1 MKDLPSISGDRAFFG
16 HPRGLAT
23 LFFTEMWER
32 FSYYGMR
39 ALLILFMTTAAAEG
53 GLGFDPAKAGAIYG
67 LYTAGVYLLALPG
80 GWLAD
85 RLFGQQRAVLFG
97 GVLIA
102 SGHFTLAFPSLTAFY
117 AGLVLIVIGTGLLK
131 PNISTIV
138 GQLYGSEDE
147 RRDAGFSIFYMG
159 INLGGF
165 LAPLVVGYL
174 GERVDWHLGFAAA
187 GVGMVLGLLQYVAG
201 QNRLGGAGATAVPSG
216 RDAAAEASW
225 RRRVYLGLAGAC
237 LALGGVATMLARG
250 WLPITVVDLAN
261 ATLGIIAAFAVLF
274 FVYMFLAGGLSGG
287 EKRRLAA
294 IALLF
299 VFSWIFW
306 AGFEQ
311 GGSSFNLF
319 ARDMT
324 DRVIGGWE
332 FPASWFQF
340 VNSAFVIL
348 LVPVFAALWLRLGS
362 RQPTV
367 PVKFALGLILLGAGF
382 AVLTWGARIAEDG
395 TKVGLSWLVAVYL
408 LHTCGE
414 LCLSPV
420 GLSTVS
426 RLAPQRFTGQMMGVW
441 FLSISLG
448 NLTAGQLAGKAATIS
463 MAQVFFWVFVVSAVA
478 GVGLALFRRPVQRL
492 MEGRREAQSARP
504 VAGLPTSRVAPGKP
518 NA

>member
-1 MKDLPSISGDRAFFG
+1 MQDPHAALAGDRAFFG

-53 GLGFDPAKAGAIYG
+53 GLGFDPATAGAIYG

-85 RLFGQQRAVLFG
+85 RLIGQQRAVLIG
-97 GVLIA
+97 GLLIA
-102 SGHFTLAFPSLTAFY
+102 CGHFTLAFPGLVTFY
-117 AGLVLIVIGTGLLK
+117 AGLVLIVLGTGLLK

-138 GQLYGSEDE
+138 GQLYASADE

-159 INLGGF
+159 INVGGF
-165 LAPLVVGYL
+165 LAPLVCGYL
-174 GERVDWHLGFAAA
+174 GESIDWHLGFAAA

-201 QNRLGGAGATAVPSG
+201 QSHLGQAGKPAPSGLSTAREAERRRRIYSWLGVGALGAG
-216 RDAAAEASW
+216 
-225 RRRVYLGLAGAC
+225 GLALL
-237 LALGGVATMLARG
+237 LAFGI
-250 WLPITVVDLAN
+250 LPINVVQLAN
-261 ATLGIIAAFAVLF
+261 AAIVVIASFAILF
-274 FVYMFLAGGLSGG
+274 FVYLYSAGGLSPV
-287 EKRRLAA
+287 EKRQLGA

-340 VNSAFVIL
+340 VNSAFIIL
-348 LVPVFAALWLRLGS
+348 LVPVFAALWLRLGP
-362 RQPTV
+362 RQPAV
-367 PVKFALGLILLGAGF
+367 PVKFALGLIFLGAGF
-382 AVLTWGARIAEDG
+382 AVLTWGARIAADG
-395 TKVGLSWLVAVYL
+395 TRVGLSWLVVVYL

-448 NLTAGQLAGKAATIS
+448 NLTAGQLAGQTATFS
-463 MAQVFFWVFVVSAVA
+463 MAQIFFWVFVVSCVA
-478 GVGLALFRRPVQRL
+478 GVGLLFFRKKVRGLIKPGEPTETGEV
-492 MEGRREAQSARP
+492 EGTGAVLRARSSAAR
-504 VAGLPTSRVAPGKP
+504 S
-518 NA
+518 

>member
-1 MKDLPSISGDRAFFG
+1 MHDATMTTPPITPNGPSGDRAFFG
-16 HPRGLAT
+16 HPRALAT

-53 GLGFDPAKAGAIYG
+53 GLGFDTAKAGAIYG
-67 LYTAGVYLLALPG
+67 LYTAGVYLFALPG

-85 RLFGQQRAVLFG
+85 RLFGQQRAVLYG

-102 SGHFTLAFPSLTAFY
+102 CGHFTLAVPGLFTFY
-117 AGLVLIVIGTGLLK
+117 TGLVLIVLGTGLLK

-138 GQLYGSEDE
+138 GQLYATTDE

-159 INLGGF
+159 INVGGF
-165 LAPLVVGYL
+165 LAPLVCGYL
-174 GERVDWHLGFAAA
+174 GEEVDWHFGFAAA
-187 GVGMVLGLLQYVAG
+187 GFGMVLGLIQYVAG
-201 QNRLGGAGATAVPSG
+201 LKHLGGAGLAMASG
-216 RDAAAEASW
+216 LEPEAET
-225 RRRVYLGLAGAC
+225 RRRNRIYRQLAGG
-237 LALGGVATMLARG
+237 LIVLGGCAALLATG
-250 WLPITVVDLAN
+250 WLPLSVVELAN
-261 ATLGIIAAFAVLF
+261 ATIVIIAAFAISF
-274 FVYMFLAGGLSGG
+274 FAYMFMAGGLNPG
-287 EKRRLAA
+287 EKQRLGA
-294 IALLF
+294 IGLLF

-306 AGFEQ
+306 SGFEQ

-324 DRVIGGWE
+324 DRVILGWE

-362 RQPTV
+362 RQPAV
-367 PVKFALGLILLGAGF
+367 PVKFALGLVLLGAGF
-382 AVLTWGARIAEDG
+382 AVLTWGAQIAADG
-395 TKVGLSWLVAVYL
+395 AKVGLGWLVAVYL

-426 RLAPQRFTGQMMGVW
+426 RLAPARFTGQMMGVW

-448 NLTAGQLAGKAATIS
+448 NLTAGQLAGQTETLS
-463 MAQVFFWVFVVSAVA
+463 MSQIFFWIFVVSTTAGIAVA
-478 GVGLALFRRPVQRL
+478 LFQRPIRRL
-492 MEGRREAQSARP
+492 MAGEA
-504 VAGLPTSRVAPGKP
+504 
-518 NA
+518 

>member
-1 MKDLPSISGDRAFFG
+1 MKDLSGPEPAASGHSISGDGLSGDRSFFG

-39 ALLILFMTTAAAEG
+39 ALLILFMTSAAAEG
-53 GLGFDPAKAGAIYG
+53 GLGFDPATAGAIYG

-85 RLFGQQRAVLFG
+85 RLFGQQRAVLIG

-102 SGHFTLAFPSLTAFY
+102 CGHFTLAVPSMTAFY

-138 GQLYGSEDE
+138 GKLYGASDD
-147 RRDAGFSIFYMG
+147 RRDSGFSIFYMG
-159 INLGGF
+159 INVGGF
-165 LAPLVVGYL
+165 LAPLVCGYL
-174 GERVDWHLGFAAA
+174 GEQVDWHLGFAAA
-187 GVGMVLGLLQYVAG
+187 GFGMVLGLIQYVAG
-201 QNRLGGAGATAVPSG
+201 QKHLHGAGATAVPSG
-216 RDAAAEASW
+216 RDAVAEARW
-225 RRRVYLGLAGAC
+225 RRRVYLGLAGS
-237 LALGGVATMLARG
+237 LFVVGGVAMLLARG
-250 WLPITVVDLAN
+250 WLPISVVDLAN
-261 ATLGIIAAFAVLF
+261 ATIGIIAGFAMLF
-274 FVYMFLAGGLSGG
+274 FIYMFSVGGLSGV

-311 GGSSFNLF
+311 GGSSFNIF

-348 LVPVFAALWLRLGS
+348 LVPVFAALWLRMGS
-362 RQPTV
+362 RQPAV

-382 AVLTWGARIAEDG
+382 AVLTWGAHIAADG
-395 TKVGLSWLVAVYL
+395 AKVGLSWLVVVYL

-463 MAQVFFWVFVVSAVA
+463 MAQVFFWVFVVSTVA
-478 GVGLALFRRPVQRL
+478 GVGLAIFRRPLQRL
-492 MEGRREAQSARP
+492 MAGRQD
-504 VAGLPTSRVAPGKP
+504 APAVSP
-518 NA
+518 AN

>member
-1 MKDLPSISGDRAFFG
+1 MQNPEAATDRPTAGAHDDHTFFG

-32 FSYYGMR
+32 FSYYGML
-39 ALLILFMTTAAAEG
+39 ALLILFMTTTAAEG

-67 LYTAGVYLLALPG
+67 LYTAGVYLFALPG

-85 RLFGQQRAVLFG
+85 RLIGQQRAVLIG

-102 SGHFTLAFPSLTAFY
+102 CGHFTLAYPSLPTFY
-117 AGLVLIVIGTGLLK
+117 AGLVLIVLGTGLLK

-138 GQLYGSEDE
+138 GQLYHSTDE

-165 LAPLVVGYL
+165 LAPLVCGYL
-174 GERVDWHLGFAAA
+174 GEKVDWHLGFAAA

-201 QNRLGGAGATAVPSG
+201 QGHLGAAGARTPCRLGGV
-216 RDAAAEASW
+216 AEA
-225 RRRVYLGLAGAC
+225 RRRRRIYLWLGAVLGLAGG
-237 LALGGVATMLARG
+237 LAALLAAG
-250 WLPITVVDLAN
+250 ALPITVVELAN
-261 ATLGIIAAFAVLF
+261 AAIAVIASFAILF
-274 FVYMFLAGGLSGG
+274 FVFTFVAGGLTSA
-287 EKRRLAA
+287 EKRQLGA

-299 VFSWIFW
+299 VFSWVFW
-306 AGFEQ
+306 AGFGQ

-324 DRVIGGWE
+324 DRVVLGWE

-340 VNSAFVIL
+340 VNSAFIIL

-362 RQPTV
+362 RQPAV
-367 PVKFALGLILLGAGF
+367 PVKFALGLIFLGAGF
-382 AVLTWGARIAEDG
+382 AVLTWGARIAADG
-395 TKVGLSWLVAVYL
+395 TRVGLSWLVVVYL

-426 RLAPQRFTGQMMGVW
+426 RLAPQRFAGQMMGVW

-448 NLTAGQLAGKAATIS
+448 NLTAGQLAGRAATWS
-463 MAQVFFWVFVVSAVA
+463 MSQIFF
-478 GVGLALFRRPVQRL
+478 
-492 MEGRREAQSARP
+492 
-504 VAGLPTSRVAPGKP
+504 
-518 NA
+518 